1 MSKNN
6 NLLSVIIPMYNCG
19 EAITRC
25 LDSID
30 YPDTEIVVVDDGS
43 VDNGADVV
51 TAYAQNHPNVR
62 LIRKENGGVSSA
74 RNIGIENATG
84 KYIIFIDADDY
95 LVRDGIFTIIDLAE
109 KYEADI
115 VKYKIRV
122 LHEEDAYDTT
132 SLKSFDIHTEVIQG
146 QAAGLRRYNISDYH
160 VVDAAFKRSTIV
172 ENSIR
177 FNEDLHLREDDVFMG
192 KFYCVASCVV
202 ITDLPLY
209 RYIGSSPFSST
220 HNQSPERNR
229 VLIQSGLLA
238 IQYRSSFIKEQLPH
252 EKFPYERY
260 KYMRWVCSPRQA
272 IAAKYTYNEYK
283 QVLNQFKELGV
294 WPVSYKW
301 IKIGGWD
308 YNWKLY
314 LKKVIVTFLL
324 NHPFLSYPIEKLRK
338 R

>member
-1 MSKNN
+1 MSKTNC
-6 NLLSVIIPMYNCG
+6 LLSVIIPMYNCG
-19 EAITRC
+19 EVITRC
-25 LDSID
+25 LESVD

-43 VDNGADVV
+43 VDNGAHVV
-51 TAYAQNHPNVR
+51 TEYARTHPNVR

-95 LVRDGIFTIIDLAE
+95 LVKDGISTIIDLAE
-109 KYEADI
+109 KYDADI

-122 LHEEDAYDTT
+122 LRKENAYDTT
-132 SLKSFDIHTEVIQG
+132 SLKSYNIQIEVIQG
-146 QAAGLRRYNISDYH
+146 QAAGLRRYDISDYH
-160 VVDAAFKRSTIV
+160 VVDAAFRRSTII
-172 ENSIR
+172 ENNIH
-177 FNEDLHLREDDVFMG
+177 FNEDLHLREDDAFMG

-238 IQYRSSFIKEQLPH
+238 IQYRSSFIKEHLPN
-252 EKFPYERY
+252 EDFPYERY

-272 IAAKYTYNEYK
+272 VDAGYTYKEYIAILK
-283 QVLNQFKELGV
+283 QFKDINI

-301 IKIGGWD
+301 IKVAGWN
-308 YNWKLY
+308 YNWKVY
-314 LKKVIVTFLL
+314 IKKVIMTFLL
-324 NHPFLSYPIEKLRK
+324 NHPFVSYHIAKLRH
-338 R
+338 